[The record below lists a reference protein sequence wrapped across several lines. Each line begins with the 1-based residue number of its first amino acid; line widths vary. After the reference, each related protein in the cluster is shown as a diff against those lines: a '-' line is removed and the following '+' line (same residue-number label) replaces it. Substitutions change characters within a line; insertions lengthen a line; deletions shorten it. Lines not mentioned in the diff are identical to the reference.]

1 MAKANIGGVQK
12 LVVVGDGG
20 VAAIG
25 TKGTIRFWWEPAVSR
40 GRVDELDDVRVEA
53 AVRYG
58 YLGFGDVDLAD
69 MVPVGAV
76 IPLPSE
82 KRAKTWLKQNR
93 RPKQNSR
100 WYFESAIQAGFRPRY
115 YLGEAENPYELGSE
129 AHSYWGLERVY
140 LRRWANNVVDY
151 PKIEKN
157 FSPEQKRFMKG
168 IPDWQT
174 RALVASMVEGESVNG
189 EWEGFGNYLKATPL
203 L

>member
-1 MAKANIGGVQK
+1 MAKANIGDVQK
-12 LVVVGDGG
+12 LVAVGDGG

-25 TKGTIRFWWEPAVSR
+25 SKGTVRFWWESAVSR

-58 YLGFGDVDLAD
+58 YLHFGGVDLAALL
-69 MVPVGAV
+69 PVGAI

-82 KRAKTWLKQNR
+82 KRARTWLKQNR
-93 RPKQNSR
+93 EPRQNSR

-115 YLGEAENPYELGSE
+115 YLGEVENPYEPGT
-129 AHSYWGLERVY
+129 AYHYWNFERVY
-140 LRRWANNVVDY
+140 LCRWANNVIDY
-151 PKIEKN
+151 PELEKV
-157 FSPEQKRFMKG
+157 FSPEQRRFMMK

-174 RALVASMVEGESVNG
+174 RVLVASMVEDEFCNG
-189 EWEGFGNYLKATPL
+189 EWKGFVEYLKAPPL

>member
-1 MAKANIGGVQK
+1 MAKANIGEVQK

-25 TKGTIRFWWEPAVSR
+25 TKGTVRFWWESAVSR

-58 YLGFGDVDLAD
+58 YQGFGDVELAD
-69 MVPVGAV
+69 MVPVGTV

-115 YLGEAENPYELGSE
+115 YLGEAENPYGLGSK
-129 AHSYWGLERVY
+129 AHSYWDLERVY
-140 LRRWANNVVDY
+140 LCRWANNVVDY
-151 PKIEKN
+151 TRLEKD
-157 FSPEQKRFMKG
+157 FSPEQIMFMKR

-174 RALVASMVEGESVNG
+174 RVMVASMVEDEFVNG
-189 EWEGFGNYLKATPL
+189 EWEGFEDYLKATPL